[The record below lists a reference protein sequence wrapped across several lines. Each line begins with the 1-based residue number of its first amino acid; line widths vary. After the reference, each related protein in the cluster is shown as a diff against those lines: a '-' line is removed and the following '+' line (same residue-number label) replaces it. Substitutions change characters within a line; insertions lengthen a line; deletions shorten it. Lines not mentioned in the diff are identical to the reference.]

1 MVKKY
6 VIFIYFMAML
16 ILLAMAV
23 TSCRSVRYVPVE
35 TVKHDSV
42 YFNKVVRDSIHVK
55 DSVLVIVKGDTVTE
69 FRYKYIYRDKA
80 KTDTAY
86 VSRTD
91 TLRVPYPVEAKL
103 TKWQQFKMEAG
114 GYAIALAVILVI
126 AVAGYFVMKIVIR
139 FVIPNNPI
147 TGLLFGDT
155 GAIRIT
161 EEDLKELKEIIICQ

>member
-6 VIFIYFMAML
+6 VIFIYFLAML
-16 ILLAMAV
+16 VLLAMAV

-69 FRYKYIYRDKA
+69 FRYKYVYRDKA
-80 KTDTAY
+80 KTDTLY
-86 VSRTD
+86 VNRTD
-91 TLRVPYPVEAKL
+91 TIRVPYPVEAKL
-103 TKWQQFKMEAG
+103 TKWQRFKMEAG

-126 AVAGYFVMKIVIR
+126 AVAGYFVMKIR
-139 FVIPNNPI
+139 
-147 TGLLFGDT
+147 
-155 GAIRIT
+155 
-161 EEDLKELKEIIICQ
+161 K

>member
-6 VIFIYFMAML
+6 VIFIYFLAML

-42 YFNKVVRDSIHVK
+42 YFNKMVRDSVFVK
-55 DSVLVIVKGDTVTE
+55 DSVLVVKGDTVTE
-69 FRYKYIYRDKA
+69 YRWKYVFKYKNR
-80 KTDTAY
+80 TDTLY

-91 TLRVPYPVEAKL
+91 TIRVPYPVEAKL

-126 AVAGYFVMKIVIR
+126 AVAGYFVMKIR
-139 FVIPNNPI
+139 
-147 TGLLFGDT
+147 
-155 GAIRIT
+155 
-161 EEDLKELKEIIICQ
+161 K

>member
-1 MVKKY
+1 
-6 VIFIYFMAML
+6 MAML

-42 YFNKVVRDSIHVK
+42 YVGKVVRDSVFVK
-55 DSVLVIVKGDTVTE
+55 DSVLVVKGDTVTE
-69 FRYKYIYRDKA
+69 YRWKYVFKYKNR
-80 KTDTAY
+80 TDTLY

-126 AVAGYFVMKIVIR
+126 AVAGYFVMKIR
-139 FVIPNNPI
+139 
-147 TGLLFGDT
+147 
-155 GAIRIT
+155 
-161 EEDLKELKEIIICQ
+161 K

>member
-1 MVKKY
+1 MVKKS

-69 FRYKYIYRDKA
+69 FRYKYVYRDKA

-91 TLRVPYPVEAKL
+91 TIRVPYPVEAKL
-103 TKWQQFKMEAG
+103 TKWQRFRMDVG
-114 GYAIALAVILVI
+114 GYAVVAVVVLVF
-126 AVAGYFVMKIVIR
+126 AIVGCSLYRIR
-139 FVIPNNPI
+139 
-147 TGLLFGDT
+147 
-155 GAIRIT
+155 
-161 EEDLKELKEIIICQ
+161 KK

>member
-1 MVKKY
+1 MVKKLA
-6 VIFIYFMAML
+6 IFFYFMAML
-16 ILLAMAV
+16 VLLSMAV

-42 YFNKVVRDSIHVK
+42 YVGKVVRDSVFVK
-55 DSVLVIVKGDTVTE
+55 DSVLVVKGDTVTE
-69 FRYKYIYRDKA
+69 YRWKYVFKYKNR
-80 KTDTAY
+80 TDTLY

-126 AVAGYFVMKIVIR
+126 AVAGYFVMKIR
-139 FVIPNNPI
+139 
-147 TGLLFGDT
+147 
-155 GAIRIT
+155 
-161 EEDLKELKEIIICQ
+161 K

>member
-1 MVKKY
+1 MVKKS

-55 DSVLVIVKGDTVTE
+55 DSVLVIVKGDTVIE
-69 FRYKYIYRDKA
+69 FRYKYVYRDKA

-91 TLRVPYPVEAKL
+91 TIRVPYPVEAKL
-103 TKWQQFKMEAG
+103 TKWQQFKMDVG
-114 GYAIALAVILVI
+114 GYAVVAAIVLVFAI
-126 AVAGYFVMKIVIR
+126 VGYSLYRIR
-139 FVIPNNPI
+139 
-147 TGLLFGDT
+147 
-155 GAIRIT
+155 
-161 EEDLKELKEIIICQ
+161 KK

>member
-1 MVKKY
+1 MVKKS
-6 VIFIYFMAML
+6 VILLYFMAML
-16 ILLAMAV
+16 VLLAMAV

-42 YFNKVVRDSIHVK
+42 YVGKVVRDSVFVK
-55 DSVLVIVKGDTVTE
+55 DSVLVVKGDTVTE
-69 FRYKYIYRDKA
+69 YRWKYVFKYKNR
-80 KTDTAY
+80 TDTLY

-126 AVAGYFVMKIVIR
+126 AVAGYFVMKIR
-139 FVIPNNPI
+139 
-147 TGLLFGDT
+147 
-155 GAIRIT
+155 
-161 EEDLKELKEIIICQ
+161 K

>member
-1 MVKKY
+1 MVKKS

-55 DSVLVIVKGDTVTE
+55 DSVLVIVKGDTVIE
-69 FRYKYIYRDKA
+69 FRYKYVYRDKA

-91 TLRVPYPVEAKL
+91 TIRVPYPVEAKL

-126 AVAGYFVMKIVIR
+126 AVAGYFVMKIR
-139 FVIPNNPI
+139 
-147 TGLLFGDT
+147 
-155 GAIRIT
+155 
-161 EEDLKELKEIIICQ
+161 K

>member
-1 MVKKY
+1 
-6 VIFIYFMAML
+6 MAML
-16 ILLAMAV
+16 VLLAMAV

-42 YFNKVVRDSIHVK
+42 YVGKVVRDSVFVK
-55 DSVLVIVKGDTVTE
+55 DSVLVVKGDTVTE
-69 FRYKYIYRDKA
+69 YRWKYVFKYKNR
-80 KTDTAY
+80 TDTLY

-126 AVAGYFVMKIVIR
+126 AVAGYFVMKIR
-139 FVIPNNPI
+139 
-147 TGLLFGDT
+147 
-155 GAIRIT
+155 
-161 EEDLKELKEIIICQ
+161 K